1 MKITRRDGENMGGR
15 FIVSVPARQV
25 ERVESALTFLED
37 VEAESASQIVVDLI
51 LAAARRKGWKPPTRE
66 IEESPEMFS
75 PVLAAA

>member
-37 VEAESASQIVVDLI
+37 AEAASASQIVVDLI
-51 LAAARRKGWKPPTRE
+51 LGAARRKGWKTPTRE
-66 IEESPEMFS
+66 LEESQEIFS
-75 PVLAAA
+75 PALAAA